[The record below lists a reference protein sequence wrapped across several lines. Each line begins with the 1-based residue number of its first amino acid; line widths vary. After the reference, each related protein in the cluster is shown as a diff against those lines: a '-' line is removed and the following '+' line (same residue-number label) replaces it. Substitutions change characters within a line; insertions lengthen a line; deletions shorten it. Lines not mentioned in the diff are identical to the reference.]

1 MKRRKAAALLVNDAW
16 KLYQVAI
23 LASSK
28 KKSQI
33 IEEGRWGNYIEPV
46 IGNKKISELTKY
58 DYLILR
64 RYIENQ
70 GLSPQTVYHCLSLLR
85 RILFNIGDFHNE
97 NIPFPSFKDV
107 MPRFDNR
114 RVRYLDYDEALL
126 LLNTLKQLDDSGNWH
141 TISLFAL
148 NTGIRRGELFNLT
161 LSNINF
167 TDRYMTIVDTKT
179 SKNRIIPINNI
190 AYAILCK
197 KNTITNKYEKIFIDK
212 NPKIFRK
219 AIEKTGLNEGITDQ
233 RNKIVFH
240 TFRHT
245 FASWIVQMGTPLPVV
260 SQLLGH
266 SNLQMTMRYAH
277 LSPSQTHAAVN
288 IISEKLNKLNIV

>member
-1 MKRRKAAALLVNDAW
+1 MK
-16 KLYQVAI
+16 
-23 LASSK
+23 
-28 KKSQI
+28 
-33 IEEGRWGNYIEPV
+33 
-46 IGNKKISELTKY
+46 
-58 DYLILR
+58 
-64 RYIENQ
+64 
-70 GLSPQTVYHCLSLLR
+70 
-85 RILFNIGDFHNE
+85 
-97 NIPFPSFKDV
+97 
-107 MPRFDNR
+107 
-114 RVRYLDYDEALL
+114 
-126 LLNTLKQLDDSGNWH
+126 
-141 TISLFAL
+141 
-148 NTGIRRGELFNLT
+148 
-161 LSNINF
+161 
-167 TDRYMTIVDTKT
+167 
-179 SKNRIIPINNI
+179 
-190 AYAILCK
+190 
-197 KNTITNKYEKIFIDK
+197 KIFIDK